1 MTQDRLPQ
9 PEQFAAE
16 PPSSMLTTIIRV
28 FLLGLSVVLLIPLLP
43 FQIRVVSEYE
53 RGVIFRLGRLTG
65 AKGPGLFVLLPFID
79 RMVKVDLRTITLDVP
94 SQEAITRDNVTIKVN
109 AVVYFRVVE
118 PTAAVVRILD
128 FIRATSQISQ
138 TTLRSVMGQT
148 DLDGLLSQ
156 REEVNQEL
164 QKIIDEETE
173 PWGIKVSTVEVKDV
187 ELPPQM
193 QRAMAAQAEAERDR
207 RAKII
212 AADGEF
218 QASERLREAAEVMA
232 AEPITLQLRYLQT
245 LSEISVENNSTI
257 VFPLPMDLI
266 RMFLSGDD
274 DDDFLLNLV
283 GDDDEEDDEGGDD
296 S

>member
-1 MTQDRLPQ
+1 MTMPDPPQ
-9 PEQFAAE
+9 PEQLAAE
-16 PPSSMLTTIIRV
+16 PPSSLLAQIIRV
-28 FLLGLSVVLLIPLLP
+28 FLLGLSAILLIPLLP
-43 FQIRVVSEYE
+43 FQIRVVAEYE

-187 ELPPQM
+187 ELPPTM

-218 QASERLREAAEVMA
+218 QASERLREAAMVMA
-232 AEPITLQLRYLQT
+232 TEPITLQLRYLQT

-266 RMFLSGDD
+266 RMFLDEGDD
-274 DDDFLLNLV
+274 
-283 GDDDEEDDEGGDD
+283 GEEEDA
-296 S
+296 

>member
-1 MTQDRLPQ
+1 MTMQEPPPQ
-9 PEQFAAE
+9 PEQLAAE
-16 PPSSMLTTIIRV
+16 PPSSLLAQIIRI
-28 FLLGLSVVLLIPLLP
+28 FLLGLSAILLIPLLP
-43 FQIRVVSEYE
+43 FQIRVVAEYE

-94 SQEAITRDNVTIKVN
+94 SQEAITRDNVTVKVN

-128 FIRATSQISQ
+128 FVRATSQISQ

-164 QKIIDEETE
+164 QTIIDEETE

-187 ELPPQM
+187 ELPPTM

-218 QASERLREAAEVMA
+218 QASERLREAAQVMA
-232 AEPITLQLRYLQT
+232 TEPITLQLRYLQT

-266 RMFLSGDD
+266 RMFLDEGDD
-274 DDDFLLNLV
+274 A
-283 GDDDEEDDEGGDD
+283 DEA
-296 S
+296 

>member
-1 MTQDRLPQ
+1 MTQQKPLPQ
-9 PEQFAAE
+9 PEQLAAE
-16 PPSSMLTTIIRV
+16 PPTSLLATIIKV
-28 FLLGLSVVLLIPLLP
+28 FLLGLSAVLLVPLLP
-43 FQIRVVSEYE
+43 FQIRVVAEYE

-79 RMVKVDLRTITLDVP
+79 RMVKVDLRVITLDVP

-128 FIRATSQISQ
+128 FVRATSQISQ

-187 ELPPQM
+187 ELPSTM
-193 QRAMAAQAEAERDR
+193 QRAMAAQAEAERER

-232 AEPITLQLRYLQT
+232 REPISLQLRYLQT
-245 LSEISVENNSTI
+245 LSEISTENNSTI
-257 VFPLPMDLI
+257 VFPLPIDLI
-266 RMFLSGDD
+266 RMFLDD
-274 DDDFLLNLV
+274 DDD
-283 GDDDEEDDEGGDD
+283 DDDE
-296 S
+296 

>member
-1 MTQDRLPQ
+1 MTMPDPPQ
-9 PEQFAAE
+9 PEQLAAE
-16 PPSSMLTTIIRV
+16 PPSSLLAQIIRV
-28 FLLGLSVVLLIPLLP
+28 FLLGLSAILLIPLLP
-43 FQIRVVSEYE
+43 FQIRVVAEYE

-187 ELPPQM
+187 ELPPTM

-218 QASERLREAAEVMA
+218 QASERLREAAMVMA
-232 AEPITLQLRYLQT
+232 TEPITLQLRYLQT

-266 RMFLSGDD
+266 RMFLDEGDD
-274 DDDFLLNLV
+274 E
-283 GDDDEEDDEGGDD
+283 DEEA
-296 S
+296 

>member
-1 MTQDRLPQ
+1 MIGRSEGASQ
-9 PEQFAAE
+9 PDQLAAE
-16 PPSSMLTTIIRV
+16 PPTSLLATIIKV
-28 FLLGLSVVLLIPLLP
+28 FLLGLSAVLLIPLLP
-43 FQIRVVSEYE
+43 FQIRVVAEYE

-79 RMVKVDLRTITLDVP
+79 RMVKVDLRVIPLDVP

-128 FIRATSQISQ
+128 FVRATSQISQ

-187 ELPPQM
+187 ELPSTM
-193 QRAMAAQAEAERDR
+193 QRAMAAQAEAERER

-218 QASERLREAAEVMA
+218 QASERLREAAEVMSR
-232 AEPITLQLRYLQT
+232 EPISLQLRYLQT
-245 LSEISVENNSTI
+245 LSEISTENNSTI
-257 VFPLPMDLI
+257 VFPLPIDLI
-266 RMFLSGDD
+266 RMFLDD
-274 DDDFLLNLV
+274 DDD
-283 GDDDEEDDEGGDD
+283 DE
-296 S
+296 

>member
-1 MTQDRLPQ
+1 M
-9 PEQFAAE
+9 AAE
-16 PPSSMLTTIIRV
+16 PPTSLLATIIKV
-28 FLLGLSVVLLIPLLP
+28 FLLGLSAVLLIPLLP
-43 FQIRVVSEYE
+43 FQIRVVAEYE

-79 RMVKVDLRTITLDVP
+79 RMVKVDLRVITLDVP

-128 FIRATSQISQ
+128 FVRATSQISQ

-187 ELPPQM
+187 ELPSTM
-193 QRAMAAQAEAERDR
+193 QRAMAAQAEAERER

-218 QASERLREAAEVMA
+218 QASERLREAAEVMSR
-232 AEPITLQLRYLQT
+232 EPISLQLRYLQT
-245 LSEISVENNSTI
+245 LSEISTENNSTI
-257 VFPLPMDLI
+257 VFPLPIDLI
-266 RMFLSGDD
+266 RMFLDD
-274 DDDFLLNLV
+274 DDD
-283 GDDDEEDDEGGDD
+283 DDE
-296 S
+296 

>member
-1 MTQDRLPQ
+1 MTMQDPLPQ
-9 PEQFAAE
+9 PEELAGE
-16 PPSSMLTTIIRV
+16 PPSSLLAQIIRV
-28 FLLGLSVVLLIPLLP
+28 FLLGLSAVLLIPLLP
-43 FQIRVVSEYE
+43 FQIRVVAEYE

-94 SQEAITRDNVTIKVN
+94 SQEAITRDNVTVKVN

-128 FIRATSQISQ
+128 FVRATSQISQ

-164 QKIIDEETE
+164 QKIIDDETE

-187 ELPPQM
+187 ELPPTM

-266 RMFLSGDD
+266 RMFLDEGDD
-274 DDDFLLNLV
+274 A
-283 GDDDEEDDEGGDD
+283 DEE

>member
-1 MTQDRLPQ
+1 MTMQEPPPQ
-9 PEQFAAE
+9 PEQLAAE
-16 PPSSMLTTIIRV
+16 PPSSLLAQIIRI
-28 FLLGLSVVLLIPLLP
+28 FLLGLSAILLIPLLP
-43 FQIRVVSEYE
+43 FQIRVVAEYE

-94 SQEAITRDNVTIKVN
+94 SQEAITRDNVTVKVN

-128 FIRATSQISQ
+128 FVRATSQISQ

-164 QKIIDEETE
+164 QTIIDEETE

-187 ELPPQM
+187 ELPPTM

-218 QASERLREAAEVMA
+218 QASERLREAAQVMA
-232 AEPITLQLRYLQT
+232 TEPITLQLRYLQT

-266 RMFLSGDD
+266 RMFL
-274 DDDFLLNLV
+274 
-283 GDDDEEDDEGGDD
+283 DEGDD
-296 S
+296 SDDEDA

>member
-1 MTQDRLPQ
+1 MIGRSEGASQ
-9 PEQFAAE
+9 PDQLAAE
-16 PPSSMLTTIIRV
+16 PPTSLLATIIKV
-28 FLLGLSVVLLIPLLP
+28 FLLGLSAVLLIPLLP
-43 FQIRVVSEYE
+43 FQIRVVAEYE

-79 RMVKVDLRTITLDVP
+79 RMVKVDLRVITLDVP

-128 FIRATSQISQ
+128 FVRATSQISQ

-187 ELPPQM
+187 ELPSTM
-193 QRAMAAQAEAERDR
+193 QRAMAAQAEAERER

-218 QASERLREAAEVMA
+218 QASERLREAAEVMSR
-232 AEPITLQLRYLQT
+232 EPISLQLRYLQT
-245 LSEISVENNSTI
+245 LSEISTENNSTI
-257 VFPLPMDLI
+257 VFPLPIDLI
-266 RMFLSGDD
+266 RMFLDD
-274 DDDFLLNLV
+274 DDD
-283 GDDDEEDDEGGDD
+283 DE
-296 S
+296 

>member
-1 MTQDRLPQ
+1 MTQENPPHPGDL
-9 PEQFAAE
+9 ASE
-16 PPSSMLTTIIRV
+16 PPSSLLSKIIRA
-28 FLLGLSVVLLIPLLP
+28 FLLGFSAILMIPLLP
-43 FQIRVVSEYE
+43 FQIRIVTEYE

-65 AKGPGLFVLLPFID
+65 AKGPGLFVLLPFVD

-94 SQEAITRDNVTIKVN
+94 SQEAITRDNVTVKVN
-109 AVVYFRVVE
+109 AVVFFRVVE
-118 PTAAVVRILD
+118 PTDAVVRILD
-128 FIRATSQISQ
+128 YVRATSQISQ

-156 REEVNQEL
+156 REEVNQQL

-187 ELPPQM
+187 ELPQTI
-193 QRAMAAQAEAERDR
+193 QRAMGAQAEAERDR

-232 AEPITLQLRYLQT
+232 REPITLQLRYLQT
-245 LSEISVENNSTI
+245 LGEIAVENNSTI

-266 RMFLSGDD
+266 RMFAESDD
-274 DDDFLLNLV
+274 D
-283 GDDDEEDDEGGDD
+283 
-296 S
+296 

>member
-1 MTQDRLPQ
+1 MTQQKPLPQ
-9 PEQFAAE
+9 PEQLAAE
-16 PPSSMLTTIIRV
+16 PPTSLLATIIKV
-28 FLLGLSVVLLIPLLP
+28 FLLGLSAVLLVPLLP
-43 FQIRVVSEYE
+43 FQIRVVAEYE

-79 RMVKVDLRTITLDVP
+79 RMVKVDLRVITLDVP

-128 FIRATSQISQ
+128 FVRATSQISQ

-187 ELPPQM
+187 ELPSTM
-193 QRAMAAQAEAERDR
+193 QRAMAAQAEAERER

-218 QASERLREAAEVMA
+218 QASERLREAAEVMSR
-232 AEPITLQLRYLQT
+232 EPISLQLRYLQT
-245 LSEISVENNSTI
+245 LSEISSENNSTI
-257 VFPLPMDLI
+257 VFPLPIDLI
-266 RMFLSGDD
+266 RMFLDD
-274 DDDFLLNLV
+274 DDD
-283 GDDDEEDDEGGDD
+283 DDDE
-296 S
+296 

>member
-1 MTQDRLPQ
+1 MTMQDPLPQ
-9 PEQFAAE
+9 PEELAGE
-16 PPSSMLTTIIRV
+16 PPSSLLAQIIRV
-28 FLLGLSVVLLIPLLP
+28 FLLGLSAVLLIPLLP
-43 FQIRVVSEYE
+43 FQIRVVAEYE

-94 SQEAITRDNVTIKVN
+94 SQEAITRDNVTVKVN

-128 FIRATSQISQ
+128 FVRATSQISQ

-164 QKIIDEETE
+164 QKIIDDETE

-187 ELPPQM
+187 ELPPTM

-266 RMFLSGDD
+266 RMFLDEGDD
-274 DDDFLLNLV
+274 AE
-283 GDDDEEDDEGGDD
+283 EED
-296 S
+296 